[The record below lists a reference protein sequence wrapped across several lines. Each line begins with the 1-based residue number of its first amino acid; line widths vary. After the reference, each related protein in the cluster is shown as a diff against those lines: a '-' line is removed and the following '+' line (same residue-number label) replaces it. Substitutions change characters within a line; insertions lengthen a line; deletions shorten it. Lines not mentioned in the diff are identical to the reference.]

1 MYKIAVVVVDDQ
13 HVGMAGDGGL
23 DDASGEIGEDLAGV
37 RGKVGKEEAEFV
49 VGGFLVGGCG
59 CVANDGVWERGVEVA
74 GGVRGGW
81 L

>member
-1 MYKIAVVVVDDQ
+1 MKRPVRLMKILPV
-13 HVGMAGDGGL
+13 
-23 DDASGEIGEDLAGV
+23 S
-37 RGKVGKEEAEFV
+37 EFLV